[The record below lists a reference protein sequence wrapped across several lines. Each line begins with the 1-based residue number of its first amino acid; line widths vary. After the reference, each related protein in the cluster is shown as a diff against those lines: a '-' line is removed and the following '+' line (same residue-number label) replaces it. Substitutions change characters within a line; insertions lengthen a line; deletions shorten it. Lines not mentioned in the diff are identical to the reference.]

1 MGAPGK
7 GMIANAEK
15 IFFIS
20 FGLYYKLLYVYT
32 EIRSQ
37 LKFCTPFLSL
47 CMLPL
52 LLSAQTQLNGLVT
65 DQKGNPIAGANI
77 YIKDSYDGTSSDAN
91 GKFILSTQET
101 GDRQLVIS
109 YIGFETYEGAV
120 LLDGHSHEFNIMM
133 KEMFNELNAIVI
145 TAGSFEASDERRITI
160 LRPLD
165 IVTTAGSAGDIYGA
179 LQTLPGT
186 QQVGDE
192 TGLFVRGGDASE
204 TKTFIDGIAVADPY
218 FTGVPDIPAR
228 GRFSPFLF
236 KGTFFS
242 TGGYSAQ
249 YGDAMSSALVL
260 ESQDLPAQSTTSIG
274 LMSVGASVGHSHRWN
289 KSSLGAFVSYIN
301 LLPYTTIVKQRV
313 DWTKAPESFNGSMIF
328 RQQISK
334 NGLLKAFI
342 SYAPSNIAINYEDVN
357 DTSSG
362 ILYNVHNKNLFSNAS
377 YKDIIAKNWTF
388 FATMAY
394 SSNQDDIV
402 VDESDSLKSGNTLL
416 QGRVT
421 LSHPAGNLSTVR
433 FGGEWQHATY
443 LDEFHNTYFNGSTQQ
458 LVNYSATYAEADLYF
473 SPKIVARLGGRLE
486 YATQIGQLNIAPRT
500 SIAYKTGNRNQVSFA
515 YGQFYQQPDHSF
527 TNGNT
532 PVDYSH
538 ADHYILNFQQITDK
552 QTFRV
557 EAYYKNYNHLIT
569 TIPDTASIGQGY
581 AQGIDIFW
589 RDKKTIKHADYWI
602 SYSFLDTRRQYLDYP
617 VKATPTFAA
626 RHTFSLVYKQTIPS
640 WNVTLGATY
649 VFATGRPYVNPNNS
663 PQDFLSERTPNYN
676 NFSINGS
683 WLTALFQ
690 NFTVIAVSV
699 NNVLGFDNIYDYQY
713 PADGSEAGRLPVKS
727 PAIRS
732 FFIGVFMSIGEDR
745 GDE

>member
-1 MGAPGK
+1 MHRIK
-7 GMIANAEK
+7 ENQLN
-15 IFFIS
+15 FF
-20 FGLYYKLLYVYT
+20 
-32 EIRSQ
+32 
-37 LKFCTPFLSL
+37 TPFLL
-47 CMLPL
+47 LLMLPL
-52 LLSAQTQLNGLVT
+52 LLGAQTQISGLVT
-65 DQKGNPIAGANI
+65 DQKGNPIVGANI
-77 YIKDSYDGTSSDAN
+77 YIKDTYDGTSSDVD
-91 GKFILSTQET
+91 GKYMLSTLET
-101 GDRQLVIS
+101 GDQQLIVS
-109 YIGFETYEGAV
+109 YIGFETYEGPV
-120 LLDGHSHEFNIMM
+120 KLDGVPHEFNIVM
-133 KEMFNELNAIVI
+133 KEIFNELNTVII
-145 TAGSFEASDERRITI
+145 TAGAFEASDERRMTI

-274 LMSVGASVGHSHRWN
+274 LMSVGASAGHSHRWN

-328 RQQISK
+328 RQQISR

-357 DTSSG
+357 DTASG
-362 ILYNVHNKNLFSNAS
+362 ILYNVHNRNLFSNAS

-388 FATMAY
+388 FAAVAY

-402 VDESDSLKSGNTLL
+402 IDEYDSVISRNTLT

-421 LSHPAGNLSTVR
+421 LSHPAGHLSTIR
-433 FGGEWQHATY
+433 FGGELQHGDYT
-443 LDEFHNTYFNGSTQQ
+443 DEFHNAYYKNNERQQ
-458 LVNYSATYAEADLYF
+458 VNYGATYAEADLYF

-486 YATQIGQLNIAPRT
+486 YANQIGRLNIAPRT
-500 SIAYKTGNRNQVSFA
+500 SIAYKTGNNNQVSFA
-515 YGQFYQQPDHSF
+515 YGQFYQQPDHFF
-527 TNGNT
+527 TYGNT
-532 PVDYSH
+532 PVNYSR
-538 ADHYILNFQQITDK
+538 ADHYILNFQQITDQ

-557 EAYYKNYNHLIT
+557 EAYYKNYSHLIT
-569 TIPDTASIGQGY
+569 TLPDTANAGQGY
-581 AQGIDIFW
+581 AQGIDVFW

-617 VKATPTFAA
+617 IKTTPTFAA
-626 RHTFSLVYKQTIPS
+626 KHTFSLVYKQTIPS
-640 WNVTLGATY
+640 INVTVGATY

-663 PQDFLSERTPNYN
+663 VEDFLSERTPNYN
-676 NFSINGS
+676 NLSINAS
-683 WLTALFQ
+683 WLTAIFQ

-713 PADGSEAGRLPVKS
+713 PANGSETGRLAVKS

-745 GDE
+745 GEE